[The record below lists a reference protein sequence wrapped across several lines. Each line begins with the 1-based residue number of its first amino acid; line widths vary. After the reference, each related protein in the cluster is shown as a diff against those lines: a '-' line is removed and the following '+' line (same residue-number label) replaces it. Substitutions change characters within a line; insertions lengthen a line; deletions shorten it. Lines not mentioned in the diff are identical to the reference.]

1 MAPSSTTNLVDGK
14 PAAPALERTN
24 GETAVGGA
32 EAVVEALAQPAATKP
47 STLPTFSL
55 QDRVVA
61 ITGGASGLGLV
72 MGKGVVDS
80 GAHLAIV
87 DINSW
92 FDPFDRRWEESSY

>member
-1 MAPSSTTNLVDGK
+1 MNLVEEKPVPTVDG
-14 PAAPALERTN
+14 T
-24 GETAVGGA
+24 TAGP
-32 EAVVEALAQPAATKP
+32 EAVVEALASTAPTKAA
-47 STLPTFSL
+47 TLPTFSL

-87 DINSW
+87 DINSS
-92 FDPFDRRWEESSY
+92 FDPALRPWYLTPFH

>member
-1 MAPSSTTNLVDGK
+1 MNLVDEK
-14 PAAPALERTN
+14 PAPTVEGTN
-24 GETAVGGA
+24 GGA
-32 EAVVEALAQPAATKP
+32 EVVVEALAGSSPAKA

-87 DINSW
+87 DINSS
-92 FDPFDRRWEESSY
+92 FDPALPSNPSLWRPFY